1 MTRIKRF
8 CSLEVICLKEEK
20 IRSGKDKKTALRKEG
35 QRLLRYLQDKH
46 VTTVLMDEQGK
57 RFSSLQFANFLKEK
71 TISNNK
77 DLYFFV
83 GSAYG
88 FSPEIKNL
96 AQVQLS
102 LSAMTFPHELS
113 IVMLC
118 EQIYRGFSI
127 INNLP
132 YHHS

>member
-1 MTRIKRF
+1 MSRIKRF
-8 CSLEVICLKEEK
+8 CSLEMICLKEEK
-20 IRSGKDKKTALRKEG
+20 IRSSKDKKSALKKEG

-46 VTTVLMDEQGK
+46 IITILLDEQGK
-57 RFSSLQFANFLKEK
+57 QFSSMQFAHFLKEK
-71 TISNNK
+71 AINGNK
-77 DLYFFV
+77 DLYFLV
-83 GSAYG
+83 GSSYG
-88 FSPEIKNL
+88 FDPEIKNL

-102 LSAMTFPHELS
+102 LSKMTLPHELS